1 MEYGVCVSPQIIPEY
16 TLHSV
21 WYQRSQIHWQ
31 VGLTDNL
38 LATKCRSV
46 PHMRTYDGTHGEK
59 TVSDRYI
66 NIQHPSKKSNSNIA
80 HDKVRF
86 RFEPRNHPPLGIDK
100 VWCWI
105 KCNVMYKIQSCIFI
119 CNTQQYNTLLQESG
133 RAENLLASNCGMNL
147 FLQTFF
153 ISVYVCEIKV
163 VFTTKSKLMLFQIH
177 LSVSFSLIIN
187 LNQLKLAIFQ
197 MKNLILKIEVAAESV
212 MLVLR
217 KLD

>member
-1 MEYGVCVSPQIIPEY
+1 
-16 TLHSV
+16 
-21 WYQRSQIHWQ
+21 
-31 VGLTDNL
+31 
-38 LATKCRSV
+38 
-46 PHMRTYDGTHGEK
+46 
-59 TVSDRYI
+59 
-66 NIQHPSKKSNSNIA
+66 
-80 HDKVRF
+80 
-86 RFEPRNHPPLGIDK
+86 
-100 VWCWI
+100 
-105 KCNVMYKIQSCIFI
+105 MYKIQSCIFI